1 MEYFNLLNLKKE
13 PFSNSP
19 EPEFLFQSPQ
29 YTACLQK
36 LELAVRL
43 RRGLNV
49 VIGDIGTGKTTLCRK
64 LIQSFCSTAEDAEK
78 IETHLLLDPS
88 SSNAVD
94 FLRNVAVILNVKD
107 IDGKENEWQLKEKI
121 KDYLFIKGVNEDK
134 TVVLIIDEGQ
144 KIPENCLEILREFL
158 NYETNDFKLLQII
171 IFAQEEFKTVIQKR
185 ENLTDRINLVYYLQ
199 PLNFAQMRA
208 MIHYRISVA
217 RNMESGPEL
226 FSPGGILAIYL
237 STRGYPRK
245 VVSLCHQVL
254 LTLIIR
260 GEKKAGFFFVRK
272 CWKEKMSP
280 LQKSRKWAAASL
292 ATIAALL
299 IIAAGIFFLQDRGVD
314 LSLPVNAPKA
324 APETQQKPASVA
336 PAPAVAVAAVPS
348 PPELIIPEN
357 KTLEM
362 KMPKILGVLTAK
374 KGMNLWQTS
383 KNIYGEVNQDVI
395 TKVNKANAHISN
407 KNLLR
412 VGEKIIIPAIPAAV
426 KPIPEG
432 SLIVIL
438 KNGKDIKSVYNYFYD
453 ASNNKNMPPTVFL
466 SFWNRKNGLTF
477 TVALDQSFGSLQE
490 TQAAISKLPDNNAAE
505 AKIVSQ
511 WNENTIFFNNRIFN
525 R

>member
-1 MEYFNLLNLKKE
+1 MEYYNLLNLKKE

-64 LIQSFCSTAEDAEK
+64 LIQSFCSTREDSEK

-88 SSNAVD
+88 SNSAVD
-94 FLRNVAVILNVKD
+94 FLRNVAIILNVKD

-121 KDYLFIKGVNEDK
+121 KDYLFIKGVNENK

-158 NYETNDFKLLQII
+158 NYETNDSKLLQII
-171 IFAQEEFKTVIQKR
+171 IFAQEEFKKVIQKR
-185 ENLTDRINLVYYLQ
+185 ENLTDRINLVYYIQ

-208 MIHYRISVA
+208 MIRYRISVA

-272 CWKEKMSP
+272 CWKEKIAP
-280 LQKSRKWAAASL
+280 LQKKKKWAAASL
-292 ATIAALL
+292 AIIIAVIMIAAALFFAQDTGINFNL
-299 IIAAGIFFLQDRGVD
+299 QSNVPKII
-314 LSLPVNAPKA
+314 
-324 APETQQKPASVA
+324 PEAQQKPIAPVV
-336 PAPAVAVAAVPS
+336 PAPAITAAPS
-348 PPELIIPEN
+348 PAELVIPEN
-357 KTLEM
+357 KIPEV
-362 KMPKILGVLTAK
+362 KMPKTLGTLTAK

-383 KNIYGEVNQDVI
+383 KNIYGEVNQEI
-395 TKVNKANAHISN
+395 INKVNKANTHIIN
-407 KNLLR
+407 KNLLK
-412 VGEKIIIPAIPAAV
+412 VGENITIPAIPATV
-426 KPIPEG
+426 KPVGEG

-438 KNGKDIKSVYNYFYD
+438 KNGKDIKSIYNFFYENI
-453 ASNNKNMPPTVFL
+453 NNKNMPPTVFL
-466 SFWNRKNGLTF
+466 SFWSKKNGLTF
-477 TVALDQSFGSLQE
+477 AVALDKSFDGIKE
-490 TQAAISKLPDNNAAE
+490 TQAAISKLPDKNAAE
-505 AKIVSQ
+505 AKIMSS
-511 WNENTIFFNNRIFN
+511 WNEKTVFFNNRVFN
-525 R
+525 RE